1 MDAPAAY
8 GSSQARGWA
17 TATVEAMPSSY
28 VVSHTGSPQC
38 YLKSRVQEFLLWH
51 NGIGSFSGALG
62 LRFDPWPGV
71 VGLRIWHCQSWSLG
85 HDCGWDL
92 SPGQGTPYAKEQ
104 PKKKKAD
111 FKRTSCLP
119 LPITTLRSRLRVQI
133 QKNIIYHDWVITLS
147 LKSFSIPTLWKK
159 NLNPVFSIPFSVLLS
174 LPSL

>member
-104 PKKKKAD
+104 PKKKK
-111 FKRTSCLP
+111 
-119 LPITTLRSRLRVQI
+119 SRL
-133 QKNIIYHDWVITLS
+133 QKDILS
-147 LKSFSIPTLWKK
+147 TTSYNNSKEQVKSTNPKEYYIPW
-159 NLNPVFSIPFSVLLS
+159 LS
-174 LPSL
+174 HYFES